1 MLCLENIWRTN
12 KHARSVEKIV
22 SWKEMKIT
30 CLVNQSIMT
39 KMILNLEDD
48 GSFLTKSIEMEHCMK
63 DP

>member
-1 MLCLENIWRTN
+1 MWRTN

-22 SWKEMKIT
+22 PWKEMKIT

-48 GSFLTKSIEMEHCMK
+48 RSFLIKSIEIKHCLK